1 MVLVGKLQTERQL
14 ARFRC
19 RWDNIKSD
27 LKRADWGVWT
37 GLLRIRIGKISR
49 LLLTNEKPT

>member
-14 ARFRC
+14 GRFRC

-27 LKRADWGVWT
+27 LKRADWGVDWIT
-37 GLLRIRIGKISR
+37 ADQDRE
-49 LLLTNEKPT
+49 N